1 MKDPEVTG
9 AALRAEGGVDAGDA
23 EKQFLPGLFGLFR
36 RSGGAD
42 LSVQQL
48 LGDPDRC
55 LTRGVGQKSI
65 VADAHESG
73 R

>member
-1 MKDPEVTG
+1 MKGPEVTG
-9 AALRAEGGVDAGDA
+9 AALRAEGGVDAGDP
-23 EKQFLPGLFGLFR
+23 EKQFLPGLFGFFR

-48 LGDPDRC
+48 LADPDRC
-55 LTRGVGQKSI
+55 LARSVGQKSI

>member
-1 MKDPEVTG
+1 MKDPELAV

-23 EKQFLPGLFGLFR
+23 EKQFLPGLLGFFR
-36 RSGGAD
+36 WSGGGD
-42 LSVQQL
+42 LSVKQL
-48 LGDPDRC
+48 LADWDGC
-55 LTRGVGQKSI
+55 LARGIGQKSK